1 MQERRRKIPMINALG
16 KKLAGIVAAA
26 LLALG
31 VFAAAPVFAK
41 DAQVGDAAPVFSTQ
55 GALAGKVFTFNL
67 ADELKKGP
75 VVLYFFPKVFTK
87 GCTAEAHEFAEKHDE
102 FAKYGATVIG
112 LSGDKIDEISKFSV
126 SECRNKFAVG
136 QASPKIIK
144 DYAVAFG
151 PIASMSNRTSF
162 VIAQDGKIVLRH
174 SDLNYV
180 GHVDQTL
187 AAVQKLAVQ

>member
-1 MQERRRKIPMINALG
+1 MRKILSF
-16 KKLAGIVAAA
+16 
-26 LLALG
+26 
-31 VFAAAPVFAK
+31 FAAATFAIALSVFSATPSLAK
-41 DAQVGDAAPVFSTQ
+41 DAQVGSAAPVFTTQ

-67 ADELKKGP
+67 AEELKKGP

-102 FAKYGATVIG
+102 FAKAGATVIG

-144 DYAVAFG
+144 QYDVAFMPMG
-151 PIASMSNRTSF
+151 GMSNRTSF
-162 VIAQDGKIVLRH
+162 VIAKDGKIALRH
-174 SDLNYV
+174 TDLNYV
-180 GHVDQTL
+180 GHVEKTL
-187 AAVQKLAVQ
+187 AAVKSLAAGQ

>member
-1 MQERRRKIPMINALG
+1 MMNALG
-16 KKLAGIVAAA
+16 KKLIGMVAAA

-31 VFAAAPVFAK
+31 VFTAAPVFAK

-75 VVLYFFPKVFTK
+75 VVLYFFPKVFTQ

-112 LSGDKIDEISKFSV
+112 LSADKIDEIAKFSV

-144 DYAVAFG
+144 AYHVAFLG

-187 AAVQKLAVQ
+187 AAVQKLAAQ

>member
-1 MQERRRKIPMINALG
+1 MKNAVTRKLFG
-16 KKLAGIVAAA
+16 FFAAA
-26 LLALG
+26 MLAVSLS
-31 VFAAAPVFAK
+31 VFAATPSQAK
-41 DAQVGDAAPVFSTQ
+41 DAQVGSIAPGFITQ

-102 FAKYGATVIG
+102 FAKAGATVIG

-144 DYAVAFG
+144 EYGVAFG
-151 PIASMSNRTSF
+151 PVAGMSNRTSF

-174 SDLNYV
+174 TDLNYI

-187 AAVQKLAVQ
+187 AAVKKLAAQ

>member
-1 MQERRRKIPMINALG
+1 MKTVIGN
-16 KKLAGIVAAA
+16 KLFGFVAAA
-26 LLALG
+26 MCALALS
-31 VFAAAPVFAK
+31 VAAATPGFAK
-41 DAQVGDAAPVFSTQ
+41 DAQVGSAAPGFTTQ

-67 ADELKKGP
+67 TEELKKGP

-102 FAKYGATVIG
+102 FAKAGATVIG

-144 DYAVAFG
+144 DYNVAFG
-151 PIASMSNRTSF
+151 PVAGMSNRTSF

-174 SDLNYV
+174 TDLNYV

-187 AAVQKLAVQ
+187 AAVKKLAAQ

>member
-1 MQERRRKIPMINALG
+1 MKRIVGLFAAAI
-16 KKLAGIVAAA
+16 AGIA
-26 LLALG
+26 LSI
-31 VFAAAPVFAK
+31 FAAAPSYAK
-41 DAQVGDAAPVFSTQ
+41 PVDVGDAAPAVTTQ

-102 FAKYGATVIG
+102 FAKYNATVIG

-136 QASPKIIK
+136 YASPATIK
-144 DYAVAFG
+144 EYGVSFLPVG
-151 PIASMSNRTSF
+151 NMSNRTSF

-174 SDLNYV
+174 TDLNYV
-180 GHVDQTL
+180 GHVDKTL
-187 AAVQKLAVQ
+187 AAVKALSAGQ

>member
-1 MQERRRKIPMINALG
+1 VEEERAMKNFG
-16 KKLAGIVAAA
+16 KKLFGFFAVAT
-26 LLALG
+26 LAVSLNI
-31 VFAAAPVFAK
+31 FAAAPSHAK
-41 DAQVGDAAPVFSTQ
+41 DADVGSVAPAFTTQ

-67 ADELKKGP
+67 TEELKKGP

-102 FAKYGATVIG
+102 FAKLGATVIG

-136 QASPKIIK
+136 QANSKIIK
-144 DYAVAFG
+144 EYGVAFG
-151 PIASMSNRTSF
+151 PVASMSNRTSF

-174 SDLNYV
+174 TDLNYV

-187 AAVQKLAVQ
+187 AAVKKLATQ